1 MIRLHN
7 FIRQCILFF
16 TALLA
21 SCGAWA
27 ADGPASPERLVVIDK
42 AAREVA
48 VFRNGLEAARF
59 PASFG
64 LDPAS
69 DKYRAHDLAT
79 PEGLYFVAYRKSRT
93 RFHRTLG
100 ITYPNLG
107 DAQRALARGIV
118 TEDGYMRILSALRRS
133 RPAPCV
139 PGLGC
144 GIAIHGGGVFRG
156 TGADR
161 SRDWTE
167 GCVALDNRDMEVL
180 FNVCRPG
187 DPVVILNS
195 SRNLYGI
202 IRPFTEVR
210 ALDADGLPVCPGGIC
225 EYTAELATSLGR
237 ARFSVR
243 EGPDFMSLKV
253 EVISEVGEGSPLL
266 VVADGNADGHLSFLD
281 SVEGPLAEGVAPD
294 EAYALLRE
302 AVLAAFF
309 RGGVPTL
316 EEMPADEPSARGAG
330 PSQ

>member
-16 TALLA
+16 TVFLA

-27 ADGPASPERLVVIDK
+27 ADLPVSPERLVVIDK
-42 AAREVA
+42 AVREV
-48 VFRNGLEAARF
+48 VFFRNGLEAARF
-59 PASFG
+59 SASFG

-118 TEDGYMRILSALRRS
+118 TESGYMRILNALRRS

-161 SRDWTE
+161 ARDWTE

-210 ALDADGLPVCPGGIC
+210 TLDADGLPVCPGGLC
-225 EYTAELATSLGR
+225 AYTAELATSLGL

-253 EVISEVGEGSPLL
+253 EVISETGEGSPLL
-266 VVADGNADGHLSFLD
+266 VLTDGNADGHLSFLD
-281 SVEGPLAEGVAPD
+281 SVEGPLAEGVAPA

-302 AVLAAFF
+302 AVLAAFS
-309 RGGVPTL
+309 RGQVPAMAATRV
-316 EEMPADEPSARGAG
+316 EEPSVRGTG